1 MGDFIRSVLGNAL
14 IAINFEIVDKF
25 GGHLRYILAAEA
37 YTDKRLLSLV
47 LRVNS
52 LSRYTVRD
60 DQLPAPACCDLLAPD
75 LQSMNLGRPLDAK
88 TGVHQGRRFLLQ
100 DFLQLLLGHRAQR
113 LGLYLRGSS
122 GLGA

>member
-1 MGDFIRSVLGNAL
+1 MSASTDTIQKRAYRHQLR
-14 IAINFEIVDKF
+14 IVGKF
-25 GGHLRYILAAEA
+25 GSHLRYILAAEA

-75 LQSMNLGRPLDAK
+75 PSIYKLG
-88 TGVHQGRRFLLQ
+88 TIT
-100 DFLQLLLGHRAQR
+100 
-113 LGLYLRGSS
+113 
-122 GLGA
+122 